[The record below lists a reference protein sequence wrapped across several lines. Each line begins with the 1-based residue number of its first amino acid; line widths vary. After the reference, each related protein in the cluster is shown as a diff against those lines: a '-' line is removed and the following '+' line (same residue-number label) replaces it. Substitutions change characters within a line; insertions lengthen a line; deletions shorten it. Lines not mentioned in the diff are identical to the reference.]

1 MHRALRLLLLSLL
14 SLSLSLTAA
23 GTSAAPV
30 MTFTASSATTGIGDA
45 VETQWNDSTFIEHG
59 ERYNFAYTL
68 RDEIV
73 FENGMQSIYHYRDVT
88 YDVAGH
94 VRDWTLLNVD
104 GMASGAHSVQF
115 AATGT
120 LDATQT
126 SRLVDGGDM
135 SFQVFLS
142 LGGSYAPGTVPEYP
156 DLTQPP
162 APPVF
167 ADTSSGTPVD
177 LSASA
182 YYDPVQLHYFAN
194 VLQTFTAP
202 RDLAAYDY
210 SYLIHA
216 NEELLSDQ
224 AAFMIYGP
232 GYDAGIRNLGY
243 SEFLGMDVV
252 AVPEPGTWMM
262 LLAGAGVLAARRRPR

>member
-1 MHRALRLLLLSLL
+1 
-14 SLSLSLTAA
+14 
-23 GTSAAPV
+23 
-30 MTFTASSATTGIGDA
+30 MTFTATSATTGIDDA
-45 VETQWNDSTFIEHG
+45 VETQWTDSTFIEHG

-68 RDEIV
+68 RDEVV

-94 VRDWTLLNVD
+94 MRDWTLLNVD

-115 AATGT
+115 AVTGT
-120 LDATQT
+120 LDATQM
-126 SRLVDGGDM
+126 SRLVDGGDL

-156 DLTQPP
+156 DLVQPP

-177 LSASA
+177 LSVSA
-182 YYDPVQLHYFAN
+182 YYDPEQLHYIAN
-194 VLQTFTAP
+194 VHQTFTAP
-202 RDLAAYDY
+202 RDLAAYDH
-210 SYLIHA
+210 SYLIYA

-224 AAFMIYGP
+224 AAFMIHGP
-232 GYDAGIRNLGY
+232 GYDAGTRNLGY
-243 SEFLGMDVV
+243 SEFLGIDVLP
-252 AVPEPGTWMM
+252 VPEPGTWMM
-262 LLAGAGVLAARRRPR
+262 LVAGAGVLAAWRRSR